1 MHKMFLLF
9 VTLNGQPVGNTQMIQ
24 PVDSTCRQEF
34 NMVRGLNHASDNAHN
49 GLVYYGSCEPVKD

>member
-9 VTLNGQPVGNTQMIQ
+9 AVLNGQPVGPTQFIE
-24 PVDSTCRQEF
+24 PIDNTCRHEF
-34 NMVRGLNHASDNAHN
+34 NMVRGVNQANDAAHN